1 MFSHCRA
8 RTGSAEFIALIAN
21 EALECLVEQ
30 GATIM
35 PRTNIDMTR
44 LRAECRLLA
53 RAAVRPIALDRQNCP
68 KRRTVGYLLSTACRR
83 PSA

>member
-21 EALECLVEQ
+21 EALECLVQQ

-35 PRTNIDMTR
+35 PASSPSVLNSGQR
-44 LRAECRLLA
+44 E
-53 RAAVRPIALDRQNCP
+53 PI
-68 KRRTVGYLLSTACRR
+68 SI
-83 PSA
+83 